1 MWTQV
6 RIAILSVLVLTVLT
20 GVIYP
25 LAVTGIAR
33 LVFSG
38 PAGGSLIERDGEV
51 VGSKLIGQP
60 FSSPRYFWSRPSAT
74 GPAYNGGASAGS
86 NLGPINPA
94 LHERV
99 GATVSALRAAHGAAA
114 PIPVDLATASS
125 SGLDPHISPAAA
137 AYQVA
142 RVAAAR
148 GLAEDAVGRLV
159 DQHTEG
165 RQLGFL
171 GEPRVNVLLLNLALD
186 DLAGSADTAAA
197 DATAGAG
204 DG

>member
-25 LAVTGIAR
+25 LAVTGMAR
-33 LVFSG
+33 LVFAG
-38 PAGGSLIERDGEV
+38 PAGGSLVERDGEV

-60 FSSPRYFWSRPSAT
+60 FSSQGYFWSRPSAT
-74 GPAYNGGASAGS
+74 GPAYNGGASAGA

-99 GATVSALRAAHGAAA
+99 GATVDALRAAHGDG

-137 AYQVA
+137 IYQVA
-142 RVAAAR
+142 RVVGAR
-148 GLAEDAVGRLV
+148 GLSEDSVRGLV
-159 DQHTEG
+159 DEHTQP

-186 DLAGSADTAAA
+186 RLDQPAASGS
-197 DATAGAG
+197 GSG
-204 DG
+204 GR